1 MINHCLYF
9 VVYSKKFSLRAK
21 QEEKHE
27 FLSAAAAA
35 AAAFGLLFGAV
46 HDSA

>member
-9 VVYSKKFSLRAK
+9 VVYSKKLSLRAK

-27 FLSAAAAA
+27 FSSAAGA